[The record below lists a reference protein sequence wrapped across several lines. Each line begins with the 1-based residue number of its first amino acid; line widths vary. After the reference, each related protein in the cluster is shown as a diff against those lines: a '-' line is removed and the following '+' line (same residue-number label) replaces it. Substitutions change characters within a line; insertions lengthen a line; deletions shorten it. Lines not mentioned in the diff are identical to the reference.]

1 MSAARKFKTEGNRKG
16 LISKVKI
23 GQKEIGWDDDLYRDV
38 LEQRYG
44 KTSSTQLT
52 YPELEDLIN
61 HMKEQGF
68 KPKRRAPARAGARTR
83 ADGSKA
89 PLRLADDEQSRKMRA
104 LWISLYNLAVVRDPK
119 EAALIGF
126 ARRVSGGRDCGKQ
139 ALQFLDGEE
148 TVKVIEALKAWA
160 VRDGG
165 VSWEPYRRFIG
176 SGVNDFEA
184 IHQPRARVIEAQWR
198 ILLQLGVVYDPR
210 GYNNYAARIS
220 GNHAHTHLMA
230 LTEDEL
236 DKAEEALGAQIRK
249 ALATIGYASYPD
261 WKKARAK

>member
-1 MSAARKFKTEGNRKG
+1 MSAARKFKTVGNRTG
-16 LISKVKI
+16 LIAKIKI
-23 GQKEIGWDDDLYRDV
+23 GQKDLGWDDDTYRDV
-38 LEQRYG
+38 LSLRYDG
-44 KTSSTQLT
+44 KTSATQLT
-52 YPELEDLIN
+52 YPELEDLLE
-61 HMKEQGF
+61 HLKESGF
-68 KPKRRAPARAGARTR
+68 KPKRKAPTRAGTLKL
-83 ADGSKA
+83 ADG
-89 PLRLADDEQSRKMRA
+89 DEERKMRA
-104 LWISLYNLAVVRDPK
+104 LWISLYHLGVVRDPA
-119 EAALIGF
+119 EAALVRF
-126 ARRVSGGRDCGKQ
+126 AQRVSGGRDRGKQ
-139 ALQFLDGEE
+139 ALQWLNINEAQ
-148 TVKVIEALKAWA
+148 KVIEALKAWA